1 MESFS
6 VRGYERGE
14 GRFVPSAIVRRVS
27 VVTNI
32 YVGNLSFNATDDD
45 IRTAFEE
52 FGKIT
57 SINIITDKET
67 GRSRGF
73 AFVEMSDGAEE
84 AIENINGK
92 EIAGRAV
99 TVNEA
104 RPREPR
110 SGGGNRGGG
119 NRGGGGYG
127 GGGGFGGSGSNRG
140 DRGGY

>member
-1 MESFS
+1 M
-6 VRGYERGE
+6 
-14 GRFVPSAIVRRVS
+14 
-27 VVTNI
+27 TNI

-45 IRTAFEE
+45 IRTAFEA
-52 FGKIT
+52 FGTIT
-57 SINIITDKET
+57 SINIITDKES

-84 AIENINGK
+84 AIQNINGK

-110 SGGGNRGGG
+110 GRSGGNRGGGGG
-119 NRGGGGYG
+119 NRGGGGRS
-127 GGGGFGGSGSNRG
+127 GFGGSSTFGDSGGNQGNRG
-140 DRGGY
+140 EY